1 MRLAGCHP
9 PSPPSIVTPVSRASG
24 LRGGRVRG
32 LKEGSTNC
40 RLPPDRR
47 GGRAREGT
55 TCQSWEG
62 RKGEGVT
69 REEMGREGGG

>member
-1 MRLAGCHP
+1 MRLAGWRLL
-9 PSPPSIVTPVSRASG
+9 SPLHCYTSEQGVRSQGGKGSR
-24 LRGGRVRG
+24 V
-32 LKEGSTNC
+32 KEGSTNC
-40 RLPPDRR
+40 RPPPDRR
-47 GGRAREGT
+47 GGRAGEGT